1 MLVSIY
7 IYQVIGEIGEF
18 GETENETVEIQRIVK
33 KRRIIIT
40 RTADGEEIERVIDD
54 DDDGDGGQHDDVTTE
69 VHKIPEMDRNV
80 EHTTIVTTRKVIIT
94 KNEFGEDIETVVD
107 DDHREPSM

>member
-1 MLVSIY
+1 M
-7 IYQVIGEIGEF
+7 
-18 GETENETVEIQRIVK
+18 K

-54 DDDGDGGQHDDVTTE
+54 DDDDEHHDDVTTE
-69 VHKIPEMDRNV
+69 VHKVHETDRNV
-80 EHTTIVTTRKVIIT
+80 EHTTLVTTRKVIIT

-107 DDHREPSM
+107 DDCHEPSM